1 MMIFPL
7 LSFLPSYLAYDPLGL
22 FLLIL
27 FSCTIPFL
35 VLLTLAVMIF
45 P

>member
-1 MMIFPL
+1 MIFPL
-7 LSFLPSYLAYDPLGL
+7 LSFLPSYLAHDPLGL

-27 FSCTIPFL
+27 FSCTILSL